1 VEIGVMAPG
10 KLAAER
16 RLSSAGFCTDWEVRI
31 VDDEDRAAVGTIDEI
46 VVRGDRGRATT
57 RVAPTMNEPAKALR
71 RHSRGDGLSSP
82 WGWGGHPQRLKTPCI
97 TPIVLSACA

>member
-1 VEIGVMAPG
+1 VEIAVMAPG

-57 RVAPTMNEPAKALR
+57 RVAPTMDEPAKPLR
-71 RHSRGDGLSSP
+71 SIVGGDPRGRPGVGGLGWSP
-82 WGWGGHPQRLKTPCI
+82 AT
-97 TPIVLSACA
+97 S